1 MERKNKKKKDEKE
14 KKRRMLNDGENWR
27 GIHRKTL
34 EMQLNVFK
42 ITETSKLYYFLGHQM
57 YVLHFEKAY
66 WSDLQ

>member
-1 MERKNKKKKDEKE
+1 MERKNKKKKKDEKE

-42 ITETSKLYYFLGHQM
+42 ITETS
-57 YVLHFEKAY
+57 
-66 WSDLQ
+66 